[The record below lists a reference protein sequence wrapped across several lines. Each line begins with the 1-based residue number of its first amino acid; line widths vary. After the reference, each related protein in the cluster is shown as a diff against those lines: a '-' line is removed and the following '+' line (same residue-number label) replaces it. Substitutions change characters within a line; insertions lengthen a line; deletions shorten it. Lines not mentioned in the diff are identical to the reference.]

1 MEKRQL
7 RRIFPILGGLL
18 ALLVFGA
25 ILYNQLASESQTSSS
40 EVFSQRSSLGEH
52 AKAEEYELEG
62 GGAVH
67 QVTDVGSHR
76 DSDTDIAADRT
87 KADLI
92 PFELNYSTKDAF
104 DRFVFTRSSE
114 VPQAVKLAYTTHAH
128 EVFTLSTQ
136 GDAID
141 LFARYVDYK
150 VALSLVELDVDL
162 ASHSLQDVSFKLD
175 EREEIRRTYFNNTE
189 YHYLFSQEAQ
199 VDEAALARL
208 SVAQENTL
216 SRDERKAL
224 IVESI
229 KAGNS
234 VERKAFQ
241 PTLNMHRINEIKNNH
256 STINDRYNAVAAEF
270 GSEVAERFSK
280 TWAQQAQWQNRIA
293 EYKTFRDNLAQQS
306 LDSNAIEKALQEYQ
320 SAHFTD
326 NEIKRL
332 KVLTA
337 L

>member
-7 RRIFPILGGLL
+7 RRVFPILGGLL

-25 ILYNQLASESQTSSS
+25 ILYNQLASESQTSNS
-40 EVFSQRSSLGEH
+40 EIFSQRSSLGEQ
-52 AKAEEYELEG
+52 AKAGEYELEG

-76 DSDTDIAADRT
+76 DSDTDIAAD
-87 KADLI
+87 LI

-104 DRFVFTRSSE
+104 DRFVFARTSK

-208 SVAQENTL
+208 SVAQENIL

-234 VERKAFQ
+234 AEREAFQ

-293 EYKTFRDNLAQQS
+293 EYKTFRDNLVQQS

>member
-7 RRIFPILGGLL
+7 RRVFPILGGLL

-25 ILYNQLASESQTSSS
+25 ILYNQLASESQTSNS
-40 EVFSQRSSLGEH
+40 EIFSQRSSLGEQ
-52 AKAEEYELEG
+52 AKAGEYELEG

-76 DSDTDIAADRT
+76 DSDTDIAAD
-87 KADLI
+87 LI

-104 DRFVFTRSSE
+104 DRFVFARTSE

-229 KAGNS
+229 KAGDS
-234 VERKAFQ
+234 AEREAFQ

>member
-7 RRIFPILGGLL
+7 CRVFPILGGLL

-25 ILYNQLASESQTSSS
+25 ILYNQLASESQTSNS
-40 EVFSQRSSLGEH
+40 EIFSQRSSLGEQ
-52 AKAEEYELEG
+52 AKAGEYELEG

-76 DSDTDIAADRT
+76 DSDTDIAAD
-87 KADLI
+87 LI

-104 DRFVFTRSSE
+104 DRFVFARTSE

-150 VALSLVELDVDL
+150 VALSLVELDIDL

-234 VERKAFQ
+234 AEREAFQ

>member
-1 MEKRQL
+1 VEKRQL
-7 RRIFPILGGLL
+7 RRVFPILGGLL

-40 EVFSQRSSLGEH
+40 EVFSQRSSLGEQ

-76 DSDTDIAADRT
+76 DSDTDIAAD
-87 KADLI
+87 LI

-104 DRFVFTRSSE
+104 DRFVFARTSE

-208 SVAQENTL
+208 SVAKENTL

-234 VERKAFQ
+234 AEREAFQ

-293 EYKTFRDNLAQQS
+293 EYKTFRDNLVQQS

>member
-1 MEKRQL
+1 MAKRQL
-7 RRIFPILGGLL
+7 RRVFPILGGLL
-18 ALLVFGA
+18 ALLVFGT
-25 ILYNQLASESQTSSS
+25 ILYNQFASESQTSSS
-40 EVFSQRSSLGEH
+40 EIFSQRSSSGAQ

-76 DSDTDIAADRT
+76 DSDTDIAAD
-87 KADLI
+87 LI

-104 DRFVFTRSSE
+104 DRFVFARTSE

-234 VERKAFQ
+234 AEREAFQ

-293 EYKTFRDNLAQQS
+293 EYKTFRDNLAQKS

>member
-7 RRIFPILGGLL
+7 RRVSPILGGLL

-25 ILYNQLASESQTSSS
+25 ILYNQLASESQTSNS
-40 EVFSQRSSLGEH
+40 EIFSQRSSLGEQ
-52 AKAEEYELEG
+52 AKAGEYELEG

-76 DSDTDIAADRT
+76 DSDTDIAAD
-87 KADLI
+87 LI

-104 DRFVFTRSSE
+104 DRFVFARTSE
-114 VPQAVKLAYTTHAH
+114 VPQAVKLAYTTHAY

-234 VERKAFQ
+234 AEREAFQ

>member
-7 RRIFPILGGLL
+7 RRVSPILGGLL

-25 ILYNQLASESQTSSS
+25 ILYNQLASESQTSNS
-40 EVFSQRSSLGEH
+40 EIFSQRSSLGEQ
-52 AKAEEYELEG
+52 AKAGEYELEG

-76 DSDTDIAADRT
+76 DSDTDIAAD
-87 KADLI
+87 LI

-104 DRFVFTRSSE
+104 DRFVFARTSE

-234 VERKAFQ
+234 AEREAFQ

-293 EYKTFRDNLAQQS
+293 EYKTFRDNLVQQS

>member
-7 RRIFPILGGLL
+7 RRVFPILGGLL

-25 ILYNQLASESQTSSS
+25 ILYNQLASESQTSNS
-40 EVFSQRSSLGEH
+40 EIFSQRSSLGEQ
-52 AKAEEYELEG
+52 AKAGEYELEG

-76 DSDTDIAADRT
+76 DSDTDIAAD
-87 KADLI
+87 LI
-92 PFELNYSTKDAF
+92 LFELNYSTKDAF
-104 DRFVFTRSSE
+104 DRFVFARTSE

-234 VERKAFQ
+234 AEREAFQ

-293 EYKTFRDNLAQQS
+293 EYKTFRDNLVQQS

>member
-7 RRIFPILGGLL
+7 CRVFPILGGLL

-25 ILYNQLASESQTSSS
+25 ILYNQLASESQTSNS
-40 EVFSQRSSLGEH
+40 EIFSQRSSLGEQ
-52 AKAEEYELEG
+52 AKAGEYELEG

-76 DSDTDIAADRT
+76 DSDTDIAAD
-87 KADLI
+87 LI

-104 DRFVFTRSSE
+104 DRFVFARTSE

-150 VALSLVELDVDL
+150 VALSLVELDIDL

-199 VDEAALARL
+199 IDEAALARL
-208 SVAQENTL
+208 RVAQENTL

>member
-7 RRIFPILGGLL
+7 RRVFPILGGLL

-25 ILYNQLASESQTSSS
+25 ILYNQLASESQTSNS
-40 EVFSQRSSLGEH
+40 EIFSQRSSLGEQ
-52 AKAEEYELEG
+52 AKAGEYELEG

-76 DSDTDIAADRT
+76 DSDSDIA
-87 KADLI
+87 ADLI

-104 DRFVFTRSSE
+104 DRFVFARTSE

-234 VERKAFQ
+234 AEREAFQ

-293 EYKTFRDNLAQQS
+293 EYKTFRDNLVQQS
-306 LDSNAIEKALQEYQ
+306 LDSNAIEKALQEYK

>member
-7 RRIFPILGGLL
+7 CRVFPILGGLL

-76 DSDTDIAADRT
+76 DSDTDIAAD
-87 KADLI
+87 LI

-104 DRFVFTRSSE
+104 DRFVFARTSE

-150 VALSLVELDVDL
+150 VALSLVELDIDL

-234 VERKAFQ
+234 AEREAFQ

>member
-1 MEKRQL
+1 MAKRQL
-7 RRIFPILGGLL
+7 YRVFPILGGLL

-40 EVFSQRSSLGEH
+40 EVFSQRSSSGAQ
-52 AKAEEYELEG
+52 AKAGEYELEG

-76 DSDTDIAADRT
+76 DSDTDIAAD
-87 KADLI
+87 LI

-104 DRFVFTRSSE
+104 DRFVFARTSE

-234 VERKAFQ
+234 AEREAFQ

-293 EYKTFRDNLAQQS
+293 EYKTFRDNLVQQS

>member
-1 MEKRQL
+1 MANRQL
-7 RRIFPILGGLL
+7 RRVFPILGGLL
-18 ALLVFGA
+18 ALLVFGT
-25 ILYNQLASESQTSSS
+25 ILYNQLASESQTSNS
-40 EVFSQRSSLGEH
+40 EIFSQRSSLGEQ
-52 AKAEEYELEG
+52 AKAGEYELEG

-76 DSDTDIAADRT
+76 DSDTDIAA
-87 KADLI
+87 ALI

-104 DRFVFTRSSE
+104 DRFVFARTSE
-114 VPQAVKLAYTTHAH
+114 VPQAVKLAYTTHAY

-229 KAGNS
+229 KVGNS
-234 VERKAFQ
+234 AEREAFQ

-293 EYKTFRDNLAQQS
+293 EYKTFRDNLVQQS

>member
-7 RRIFPILGGLL
+7 CRVFPILGGLL

-25 ILYNQLASESQTSSS
+25 ILYNQLASESQTSNS
-40 EVFSQRSSLGEH
+40 EIFSQRSSLGEQ
-52 AKAEEYELEG
+52 AKAGEYELEG

-76 DSDTDIAADRT
+76 DSDTDIAAD
-87 KADLI
+87 LI

-104 DRFVFTRSSE
+104 DRFVFARTSE
-114 VPQAVKLAYTTHAH
+114 VPQAVKLAYTTHAY

-234 VERKAFQ
+234 AEREAFQ

>member
-7 RRIFPILGGLL
+7 RRVFPILGGLL

-40 EVFSQRSSLGEH
+40 EVFSQRSSLGEQ

-76 DSDTDIAADRT
+76 DSDTDIAAD
-87 KADLI
+87 LI

-104 DRFVFTRSSE
+104 DRFVFARTSE

-234 VERKAFQ
+234 AEREAFQ

-293 EYKTFRDNLAQQS
+293 EYKTFRDNLVQQS

>member
-7 RRIFPILGGLL
+7 RRVFPILGGLL

-25 ILYNQLASESQTSSS
+25 ILYNQLASESQTSNS
-40 EVFSQRSSLGEH
+40 EIFSQRSSLCEQ
-52 AKAEEYELEG
+52 AKAGEYELEG

-76 DSDTDIAADRT
+76 DSDTDIAAD
-87 KADLI
+87 LI

-104 DRFVFTRSSE
+104 DRFVFARTSE
-114 VPQAVKLAYTTHAH
+114 VPQAVKLAYTTHAY

-234 VERKAFQ
+234 AEREAFQ

-293 EYKTFRDNLAQQS
+293 EYKTFRDNLVQQS

>member
-7 RRIFPILGGLL
+7 CRVFPILGGLL

-25 ILYNQLASESQTSSS
+25 ILYNQLASESQTSNS
-40 EVFSQRSSLGEH
+40 EIFSQRSSLGEQ
-52 AKAEEYELEG
+52 AKAGEYELEG

-76 DSDTDIAADRT
+76 DSDTDIAAD
-87 KADLI
+87 LI

-104 DRFVFTRSSE
+104 DRFVFARTSE

-208 SVAQENTL
+208 RVAQENTL

-234 VERKAFQ
+234 AEREAFQ

>member
-1 MEKRQL
+1 MANRQL
-7 RRIFPILGGLL
+7 RRVFPILGGLL
-18 ALLVFGA
+18 ALLVFGT

-40 EVFSQRSSLGEH
+40 EIFSQRSSSGAQ

-76 DSDTDIAADRT
+76 DSDTDIAAD
-87 KADLI
+87 LI

-104 DRFVFTRSSE
+104 DRFVFARTSE

-141 LFARYVDYK
+141 LFVRYVDYK

-234 VERKAFQ
+234 AEREAFQ

-293 EYKTFRDNLAQQS
+293 EYKTFRDNLVQQS

>member
-7 RRIFPILGGLL
+7 CRVFPILGGLL

-25 ILYNQLASESQTSSS
+25 ILYNQLASESQTSNS
-40 EVFSQRSSLGEH
+40 EIFSQRSSLGEQ
-52 AKAEEYELEG
+52 AKAGEYELEG

-76 DSDTDIAADRT
+76 DSDTDIAAD
-87 KADLI
+87 LI

-104 DRFVFTRSSE
+104 DRFVFARTSE

-199 VDEAALARL
+199 IDEAALARL
-208 SVAQENTL
+208 RVAQENTL

-224 IVESI
+224 IVGSI

-234 VERKAFQ
+234 AEREVFQ
-241 PTLNMHRINEIKNNH
+241 PTLDMHRINEIKNNH

>member
-7 RRIFPILGGLL
+7 CRVFPILGGLL

-40 EVFSQRSSLGEH
+40 EVFSQRSSLGAQ

-62 GGAVH
+62 RGPVH
-67 QVTDVGSHR
+67 QATDVGSHR
-76 DSDTDIAADRT
+76 DSDTDIA
-87 KADLI
+87 ADLI

-104 DRFVFTRSSE
+104 DRFVFARTSE

-150 VALSLVELDVDL
+150 VALSLVELNVDL

-234 VERKAFQ
+234 AEREAFQ

>member
-7 RRIFPILGGLL
+7 RRVFPILGGLL

-25 ILYNQLASESQTSSS
+25 ILYNQLASESQTSNS
-40 EVFSQRSSLGEH
+40 EIFSQRSSLGEQ
-52 AKAEEYELEG
+52 AKAGEYELEG

-76 DSDTDIAADRT
+76 DSDTDIAA
-87 KADLI
+87 ALI

-104 DRFVFTRSSE
+104 DRFVFARTSE

-229 KAGNS
+229 KVGNS
-234 VERKAFQ
+234 AEREAFQ

-293 EYKTFRDNLAQQS
+293 EYKTFRDNLVQQS

>member
-1 MEKRQL
+1 M
-7 RRIFPILGGLL
+7 
-18 ALLVFGA
+18 
-25 ILYNQLASESQTSSS
+25 
-40 EVFSQRSSLGEH
+40 
-52 AKAEEYELEG
+52 
-62 GGAVH
+62 
-67 QVTDVGSHR
+67 
-76 DSDTDIAADRT
+76 
-87 KADLI
+87 
-92 PFELNYSTKDAF
+92 
-104 DRFVFTRSSE
+104 
-114 VPQAVKLAYTTHAH
+114 PQAVKLAYTTHAY

-234 VERKAFQ
+234 AEREAFQ

>member
-1 MEKRQL
+1 MANRQL
-7 RRIFPILGGLL
+7 RRVFPILGGLL
-18 ALLVFGA
+18 ALLVFGT

-40 EVFSQRSSLGEH
+40 EIFSQRSSSGAQ

-76 DSDTDIAADRT
+76 DSDTDIAAD
-87 KADLI
+87 LI

-104 DRFVFTRSSE
+104 DRFVFARTSE
-114 VPQAVKLAYTTHAH
+114 VPQAVKLAYTTHAY

-234 VERKAFQ
+234 AEREAFQ

-293 EYKTFRDNLAQQS
+293 EYKTFRDNLVQQS

>member
-7 RRIFPILGGLL
+7 RRVFPILGGLL

-25 ILYNQLASESQTSSS
+25 ILYNQLASESQTSNS
-40 EVFSQRSSLGEH
+40 EIFSQRSSLGEQ
-52 AKAEEYELEG
+52 AKAGEYELEG

-76 DSDTDIAADRT
+76 DSDTDIAAD
-87 KADLI
+87 LI

-104 DRFVFTRSSE
+104 DRFVFARTSE

-229 KAGNS
+229 KVGNS
-234 VERKAFQ
+234 AEREAFQ

>member
-25 ILYNQLASESQTSSS
+25 ILYNQLASESQTSNS
-40 EVFSQRSSLGEH
+40 EIFSQRSSSGAQ
-52 AKAEEYELEG
+52 AKAGEYELEG

-76 DSDTDIAADRT
+76 DSDTDIAAD
-87 KADLI
+87 LI

-104 DRFVFTRSSE
+104 DRFVFARTSE

-141 LFARYVDYK
+141 LFVRYVDYK

-234 VERKAFQ
+234 AEREAFQ

>member
-7 RRIFPILGGLL
+7 RRVFPILGGLL

-25 ILYNQLASESQTSSS
+25 ILYNQLASESQTSNS
-40 EVFSQRSSLGEH
+40 EIFSQRSSLGEQ
-52 AKAEEYELEG
+52 AKAGEYELEG

-76 DSDTDIAADRT
+76 DSDTDIAA
-87 KADLI
+87 ALI

-104 DRFVFTRSSE
+104 DRFVFARTSE

>member
-7 RRIFPILGGLL
+7 RRVFPILGGLL

-25 ILYNQLASESQTSSS
+25 ILYNQLASESQTSNS
-40 EVFSQRSSLGEH
+40 EIFSQRSSLGEQ

-76 DSDTDIAADRT
+76 DSDTDIAAD
-87 KADLI
+87 LI

-104 DRFVFTRSSE
+104 DRFVFARTSE

-234 VERKAFQ
+234 AEREAFQ

-293 EYKTFRDNLAQQS
+293 EYKTFRDNLVQQS

>member
-7 RRIFPILGGLL
+7 RRVFPILGGLL

-25 ILYNQLASESQTSSS
+25 ILYNQLASESQTSNS
-40 EVFSQRSSLGEH
+40 EIFSQRSSLGEQ
-52 AKAEEYELEG
+52 AKAGEYELEG

-76 DSDTDIAADRT
+76 DSDTDIAAD
-87 KADLI
+87 LI

-104 DRFVFTRSSE
+104 DRFVFARTSE

-189 YHYLFSQEAQ
+189 YHYPFSQEAQ

-234 VERKAFQ
+234 AEREAFQ

>member
-1 MEKRQL
+1 VEKRQL

-25 ILYNQLASESQTSSS
+25 ILYNQLASESQTSNS
-40 EVFSQRSSLGEH
+40 EIFSQRSSSGAQ

-76 DSDTDIAADRT
+76 DSDTDIAAD
-87 KADLI
+87 LI

-104 DRFVFTRSSE
+104 DRFVFARTSE
-114 VPQAVKLAYTTHAH
+114 VPQAVKLAYTTHAY

-229 KAGNS
+229 KVGNS
-234 VERKAFQ
+234 AEREAFQ

-293 EYKTFRDNLAQQS
+293 EYKTFRDNLVQQS

>member
-1 MEKRQL
+1 VEKRQL

-25 ILYNQLASESQTSSS
+25 ILYNQLASESQTSNS
-40 EVFSQRSSLGEH
+40 EIFSQRSSSGAQ
-52 AKAEEYELEG
+52 AKAGEYELEG

-76 DSDTDIAADRT
+76 DSDTDIAAD
-87 KADLI
+87 LI

-104 DRFVFTRSSE
+104 DRFVFARTSE

-234 VERKAFQ
+234 AEREAFQ

>member
-1 MEKRQL
+1 MANRQL
-7 RRIFPILGGLL
+7 RRVFPILGGLL
-18 ALLVFGA
+18 ALLVFGT

-40 EVFSQRSSLGEH
+40 EIFSQRSSSGAQ

-76 DSDTDIAADRT
+76 DSDTDIAAD
-87 KADLI
+87 LI

-104 DRFVFTRSSE
+104 DRFVFARTSE

-234 VERKAFQ
+234 AEREAFQ

>member
-25 ILYNQLASESQTSSS
+25 ILYNQLASESQTSNS
-40 EVFSQRSSLGEH
+40 EIFSQRSSSGAQ
-52 AKAEEYELEG
+52 AKAGEYELEG

-76 DSDTDIAADRT
+76 DSDTDIAAD
-87 KADLI
+87 LI

-104 DRFVFTRSSE
+104 DRFVFARTSE

-141 LFARYVDYK
+141 LFVRYVDYK

-234 VERKAFQ
+234 AEREAFQ

-293 EYKTFRDNLAQQS
+293 EYKTFRDNLVQQS

>member
-7 RRIFPILGGLL
+7 RRVFPILGGLL

-40 EVFSQRSSLGEH
+40 EVFSQRSSSGAQ
-52 AKAEEYELEG
+52 AKAGEYELEG

-76 DSDTDIAADRT
+76 DSDTDIAAD
-87 KADLI
+87 LI

-104 DRFVFTRSSE
+104 DRFVFARTSE

-234 VERKAFQ
+234 AEREAFQ

>member
-7 RRIFPILGGLL
+7 RRVFPILGGLL

-40 EVFSQRSSLGEH
+40 EVFSQRSSLGAQ

-62 GGAVH
+62 RGPVH
-67 QVTDVGSHR
+67 QATDVGSHR
-76 DSDTDIAADRT
+76 DSDTDIA
-87 KADLI
+87 ADLI

-104 DRFVFTRSSE
+104 DRFVFARTSE

-128 EVFTLSTQ
+128 DVFTLSTQ

-234 VERKAFQ
+234 AEREAFQ

-293 EYKTFRDNLAQQS
+293 EYKTFRDNLVQQS